1 MGPHSWVATSSS
13 SSYSLDEN
21 TIRDGEY
28 GMPSTV
34 TAVEGSSGKRLAP
47 NKTLGKYTSPANSER
62 LVDNHKPGYHIRKW
76 WDRVIEEELEILHSE
91 IKRVSGE
98 VESLQTHHRA
108 GMEEL
113 ISELKDG
120 ELTFIIMDMR
130 IAEKRI
136 ADLKEEQEQ
145 SKAEITRLELVI
157 GDFNKK
163 YKAVESTFAI
173 AALFLLLAWFLVWF
187 K

>member
-28 GMPSTV
+28 GMPSYCYC
-34 TAVEGSSGKRLAP
+34 GG
-47 NKTLGKYTSPANSER
+47 
-62 LVDNHKPGYHIRKW
+62 
-76 WDRVIEEELEILHSE
+76 RVIRETSRTEQDPGKLYFSCEFRA
-91 IKRVSGE
+91 RVSGE
-98 VESLQTHHRA
+98 IESLQTHHRA

-136 ADLKEEQEQ
+136 SDLKEEHEQ

-173 AALFLLLAWFLVWF
+173 AAVLLLLAWFLVWF

>member
-28 GMPSTV
+28 GMPSYCYCGGRVIRETSR
-34 TAVEGSSGKRLAP
+34 TEQDPGKLYFSCEFRA
-47 NKTLGKYTSPANSER
+47 
-62 LVDNHKPGYHIRKW
+62 KPGYHIRKW
-76 WDRVIEEELEILHSE
+76 WDRVIEEELEILHSD

-98 VESLQTHHRA
+98 IESLQTHHRA

-136 ADLKEEQEQ
+136 SDLKEEHEQ

-173 AALFLLLAWFLVWF
+173 AAVLLLLAWFLVWF

>member
-1 MGPHSWVATSSS
+1 
-13 SSYSLDEN
+13 
-21 TIRDGEY
+21 
-28 GMPSTV
+28 
-34 TAVEGSSGKRLAP
+34 
-47 NKTLGKYTSPANSER
+47 
-62 LVDNHKPGYHIRKW
+62 
-76 WDRVIEEELEILHSE
+76 
-91 IKRVSGE
+91 
-98 VESLQTHHRA
+98 
-108 GMEEL
+108 MEEL

-136 ADLKEEQEQ
+136 SDLKEEHEQ

-173 AALFLLLAWFLVWF
+173 AAFTSPCLVLSLVQVTTTF
-187 K
+187 FSI